1 MNVKITYQEI
11 GGLLEGRAAREWP
24 VIEHAFRLQDGN
36 GLEEQGFAAHLYA
49 HEHEVP
55 VPFANVLLLH
65 AKCSVFIE
73 MTEQT
78 AKKFNF
84 AGQMPIDLDQAFLLG
99 VHDERAFH
107 VMENLR

>member
-1 MNVKITYQEI
+1 MHVEIAPEKI
-11 GGLLEGRAAREWP
+11 GGLLEGRAARERL
-24 VIEHAFRLQDGN
+24 VIEDAFRLQHGN
-36 GLEEQGFAAHLYA
+36 GLEEQSLAVHLYA
-49 HEHEVP
+49 HGPEIP

-78 AKKFNF
+78 TKKF
-84 AGQMPIDLDQAFLLG
+84 DLASQTPVDFHQALLLG